1 MEIRLLPLHTLFL
14 SQQCR
19 SSSGSH
25 DLKDEQDSFQCRG
38 NPGITYIGIGISI
51 AQTKTE
57 QKRVENQDSDF
68 LSLSG
73 LLSRF

>member
-1 MEIRLLPLHTLFL
+1 MEIRLLPLHTPVSFTAMPLLF
-14 SQQCR
+14 R
-19 SSSGSH
+19 SH
-25 DLKDEQDSFQCRG
+25 DLEDEQDSFQCCG
-38 NPGITYIGIGISI
+38 NPSITYIGIGISI